1 MLRNLRCY
9 VEEANTARDLTVGRP
24 IMQVLGYSIDEL
36 LVRARGT
43 QQDWQLGGHAEAE
56 PDREVEKVTGGEPTS
71 LGRVCRL
78 QAVALDPSVI
88 PGDAEVERHESRPA
102 TPTMTKEDLEG
113 VIATLEKR
121 ARDAASAG
129 LGKALQP
136 RLREILYVRLDTFRL
151 EFGND
156 PPVKVAPRLVPIK
169 PGTVPTK
176 AYARRA
182 PLLDREFLERH
193 VGKLLASG
201 LVYRNPRSHW
211 ASAPRIVRK
220 KEQDT
225 DPTADPSMTIDTRSV
240 NDKTDAMPWPMPIL
254 EIIIGELEGATV
266 FFSLDWFRRYW
277 QLPLHPDSQEFFTF
291 ITHRGMYTPTR
302 VPMGVKDSVAYCQ
315 AVVEE
320 IFGDLIGNGI
330 YCWLDDILGYAK
342 DAGSLMVLLDQV
354 LERCEKYGL
363 KLHAKKCRF
372 YATEIQW
379 CGKMISANGVRHC
392 PDRIQGL
399 VDMPMPRTAA
409 DLQQFLCAVNWMRQS
424 IPTYNLLT
432 QRLYATLET
441 AMQLAGTRKKS
452 KLSKFL
458 LVDAGWGVEDETALK
473 AVRAALLKMV
483 SLAHP
488 NQQDKVCLYTDA
500 SQDSWGAI
508 LTQLRPEEL
517 QLPLEEP
524 PLSSTRTG
532 TMARYQADN
541 HQRWSISLMAFRYV
555 IEHVPGDQNV
565 WGDLLSRW
573 GASGVGVADR
583 ESVRIARL
591 AVVERVS
598 PLQDPDFQLPSEAEI
613 RSLRQDVRARDPSLV
628 PEEVT
633 YDEARQL
640 LIDDGNTVWIPED
653 ATELQQRLC
662 IVAHAGAGGHRGATT
677 TATALASHFYR
688 KTLKSDV
695 ATFVAGCLQC
705 MVTVGG
711 RAPRPHG
718 ETLMAT
724 KPNELLHFDFLTMI
738 KDDHGTKYVLVL
750 KDGMSGSVE
759 LVACVAATGD
769 QVYIS
774 LLDWFKRYGIVHQ
787 WVSDQGAH
795 FKNQL
800 IEQLRV
806 ALGAHH
812 HFTTA
817 YTPWANGTVEVVN
830 REVLKGVK
838 ALLSEKRLHVK
849 DWTSVLPIIQAALNS
864 MPADRLGGV
873 SPLTAFTALPGGSQL
888 RGILHPSDPTVATV
902 SWTEDQ
908 IQQHLASV
916 RTAFDG
922 MHLELTNASEKR
934 RGAARERHAKKKG
947 VVLPK
952 FSEGDF
958 VLAATAT
965 GRSGN
970 KLALVWRGPKHII
983 KALNDYT
990 FEVQDLV
997 EPFALEIRHAS
1008 RLQLYRDAERGRAE
1022 ELVEQAVHDQ
1032 GGHLVE
1038 ALRAC
1043 RVSPDTQQWEVQVK
1057 WYGLDELEESWEPV
1071 ETIREDVPV
1080 LLKAFLNDGGDD
1092 PARLALSRALEARP
1106 TTPVPRTS
1114 RRRRR
1119 T

>member
-1 MLRNLRCY
+1 
-9 VEEANTARDLTVGRP
+9 
-24 IMQVLGYSIDEL
+24 
-36 LVRARGT
+36 
-43 QQDWQLGGHAEAE
+43 
-56 PDREVEKVTGGEPTS
+56 
-71 LGRVCRL
+71 
-78 QAVALDPSVI
+78 
-88 PGDAEVERHESRPA
+88 
-102 TPTMTKEDLEG
+102 MTKEDLEG

-156 PPVKVAPRLVPIK
+156 PPVKVAPLQVRIK

-182 PLLDREFLERH
+182 PPLDREFLERH

-201 LVYRNPRSHW
+201 LVYRNPRSRW
-211 ASAPRIVRK
+211 ASAPRIARK

-225 DPTADPSMTIDTRSV
+225 DPTADPRMTIDTRSV

-266 FFSLDWFRRYW
+266 FFSLDWFRGYW

-379 CGKMISANGVRHC
+379 CGKMICANGVRHC

-441 AMQLAGTRKKS
+441 AMQLAGTREKS
-452 KLSKFL
+452 KLSKCL
-458 LVDAGWGVEDETALK
+458 LVDAGWGVEDETALE

-483 SLAHP
+483 PLAHP
-488 NQQDKVCLYTDA
+488 NQQDEVCLYTDA
-500 SQDSWGAI
+500 SQDSWGAV

-524 PLSSTRTG
+524 
-532 TMARYQADN
+532 
-541 HQRWSISLMAFRYV
+541 
-555 IEHVPGDQNV
+555 
-565 WGDLLSRW
+565 
-573 GASGVGVADR
+573 
-583 ESVRIARL
+583 RL
-591 AVVERVS
+591 Y
-598 PLQDPDFQLPSEAEI
+598 LQPDPDFQWPSEAEI
-613 RSLRQDVRARDPSLV
+613 RSLQQDVRARDPSLV

-695 ATFVAGCLQC
+695 ATFVAGCLHC

-711 RAPRPHG
+711 RVPRPHG

-750 KDGMSGSVE
+750 KDGMSGFVE
-759 LVACVAATGD
+759 LVACVAATSD
-769 QVYIS
+769 QVYIR

-817 YTPWANGTVEVVN
+817 YTPRANGTVEVVN

-838 ALLSEKRLHVK
+838 ALLSKKRLHVK

-970 KLALVWRGPKHII
+970 KLALVWRGRKRII

-990 FEVQDLV
+990 FRVQDLV

-1022 ELVEQAVHDQ
+1022 ELVEQAVHGQ
-1032 GGHLVE
+1032 GGRLVE
-1038 ALRAC
+1038 VLRAC

-1080 LLKAFLNDGGDD
+1080 LLQAFLNDGGDD

-1106 TTPVPRTS
+1106 TNPVPRTS